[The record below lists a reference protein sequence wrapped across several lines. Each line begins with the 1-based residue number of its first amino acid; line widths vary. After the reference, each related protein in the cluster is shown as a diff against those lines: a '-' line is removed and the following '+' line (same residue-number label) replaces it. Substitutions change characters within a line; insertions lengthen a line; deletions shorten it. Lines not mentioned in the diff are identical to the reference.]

1 MSRRSRAIARPIP
14 TVRRWVTLAA
24 ILAFFLQSL
33 AVQTH
38 IHAVSGPGMPPI
50 LAQAA
55 SVQPLAPA
63 PLKAQDPVD
72 QCRLCHELVQAG
84 AFIAPSV
91 TALPASQLVAL
102 VLFALRPA
110 PRAPPVQAFGWQGR
124 APPRA

>member
-1 MSRRSRAIARPIP
+1 MSRRPRAMAKPIP
-14 TVRRWVTLAA
+14 AVRRWVTLAA

-38 IHAVSGPGMPPI
+38 IHAASGPVVGQGSAI
-50 LAQAA
+50 
-55 SVQPLAPA
+55 QPLSPA

-84 AFIAPSV
+84 VFVAPAV
-91 TALPASQLVAL
+91 TVLPASQLVAL

-110 PRAPPVQAFGWQGR
+110 PRAPPVQAFGWQSR
-124 APPRA
+124 APPAS